1 MKYLY
6 EIFLNDNY
14 IGLNAPDFFP
24 QLLGAKMQK
33 LEISPEFS
41 SHEIL
46 IKNGSWLYVGNEKEV
61 KKNHLFKDLFQCA
74 QSSKKPKMYNFLFT
88 SNFFNLE
95 KRLFSILKSNI
106 PVHK

>member
-1 MKYLY
+1 MN
-6 EIFLNDNY
+6 FFSLNDNY
-14 IGLNAPDFFP
+14 IGLNALDFFP

-61 KKNHLFKDLFQCA
+61 KKKSPFQRPLSMCTE
-74 QSSKKPKMYNFLFT
+74 L
-88 SNFFNLE
+88 
-95 KRLFSILKSNI
+95 
-106 PVHK
+106 